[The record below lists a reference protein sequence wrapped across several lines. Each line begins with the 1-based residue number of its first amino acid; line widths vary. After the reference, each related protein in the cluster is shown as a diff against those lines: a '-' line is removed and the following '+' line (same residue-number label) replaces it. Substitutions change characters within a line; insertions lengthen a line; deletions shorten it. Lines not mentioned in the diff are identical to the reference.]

1 MRGKIMNFK
10 KSHGFIR
17 HGFFVFIATAIITL
31 SPSSGQQE
39 KAKPAPP
46 SEPLITDLAKLLI
59 GKPPLKLA
67 LDPFYE
73 KYCDAAGIPV
83 IASAAVSDTALL
95 IARDIIIHMLSERP
109 DLRWQLIRDGQKVGI
124 IGAKQQMS
132 DIPEYKNLK
141 KPELG
146 DRRLTEGEIRNYE
159 KIRQMTDAEYWNQRA
174 RGLGGVYTTCGEEN
188 LLGIPGTRYFG
199 EHILVHE
206 FAHAIH
212 RAIKAADPALAEAIE
227 KAYLDAMALGL
238 WKGHYAS
245 NNSGE
250 YWAEGTQFWFWSNY
264 AYKDGEKTIYSP
276 ADLRSYD
283 PGLYELLSRVYTS
296 SHQLPLDAFYRYNDK
311 YGPPTKSKPETKPSP
326 K

>member
-1 MRGKIMNFK
+1 MKAK
-10 KSHGFIR
+10 KLNSRLPEIIAILTAAWL
-17 HGFFVFIATAIITL
+17 FF
-31 SPSSGQQE
+31 SPVAGQQE
-39 KAKPAPP
+39 KNPP
-46 SEPLITDLAKLLI
+46 SPPTEPLISDITKALI
-59 GKPPLKLA
+59 SKPPLKLA

-73 KYCDAAGIPV
+73 KYCDAMGIPV
-83 IASAAVSDTALL
+83 IASGVVSDTALL
-95 IARDIIIHMLSERP
+95 IARDIVIHMLSERP
-109 DLRWQLIRDGQKVGI
+109 DLKLQLIRDGQKVGI
-124 IGAKQQMS
+124 IGVNQQMS

-146 DRRLTEGEIRNYE
+146 DRRLTEGEIRNYD
-159 KIRQMTDAEYWNQRA
+159 KIRQMSDAEYWNQRA

-212 RAIKAADPALAEAIE
+212 RAIKAADPELAEAIE

-238 WKGHYAS
+238 FKGHYAS

-264 AYKDGEKTIYSP
+264 AYQDGNRTVYSP
-276 ADLRSYD
+276 ADLKSYD
-283 PGLYELLSRVYTS
+283 PQLYELLSRVYPS
-296 SHQLPLDAFYRYNDK
+296 SHHLPLDAFYRYNDK
-311 YGPPTKSKPETKPSP
+311 YGPPPKSKPAAKPP
-326 K
+326 VK

>member
-1 MRGKIMNFK
+1 MNVK
-10 KSHGFIR
+10 KTLILFLFSIYIIFFI
-17 HGFFVFIATAIITL
+17 FFFL
-31 SPSSGQQE
+31 SNAQE
-39 KAKPAPP
+39 KDRQAPP
-46 SEPLITDLAKLLI
+46 TSPLIIDLAAHLI
-59 GKPPLKLA
+59 SKPPVKLA

-73 KYCDAAGIPV
+73 KYCDALGIPV
-83 IASAAVSDTALL
+83 IASKEVSDTALL

-109 DLRWQLIRDGQKVGI
+109 DIRLQLITEGQKVGI
-124 IGAKQQMS
+124 IGVNQQMS

-146 DRRLTEGEIRNYE
+146 DKRLTEAEIRNYDR
-159 KIRQMTDAEYWNQRA
+159 IRQMTDAEYWNQRA

-188 LLGIPGTRYFG
+188 LLGLPGTRYFG
-199 EHILVHE
+199 ENILVHE

-212 RAIKAADPALAEAIE
+212 RAIKTVDPQLARAIDR
-227 KAYLDAMALGL
+227 AYLEAMSLGL

-264 AYKDGEKTIYSP
+264 AYKDGDKVIYSP
-276 ADLRSYD
+276 ADLISYD
-283 PGLYELLSRVYTS
+283 PALYELLSRVYPA

-311 YGPPTKSKPETKPSP
+311 YGPPPKTKPAN
-326 K
+326 KTAEK

>member
-1 MRGKIMNFK
+1 MREK
-10 KSHGFIR
+10 KYFIYFVSSTSIL
-17 HGFFVFIATAIITL
+17 FFISLLNSNA
-31 SPSSGQQE
+31 QE
-39 KAKPAPP
+39 KDKLIPP
-46 SEPLITDLAKLLI
+46 TKPLITDLATYLI
-59 GKPPLKLA
+59 SKPPLKLA

-73 KYCDAAGIPV
+73 KYCDAMGIPV
-83 IASAAVSDTALL
+83 IASKEVSDTALL
-95 IARDIIIHMLSERP
+95 IARDIVIHMLSERS
-109 DLRWQLIRDGQKVGI
+109 DVRLQLIREGQRVGI
-124 IGAKQQMS
+124 IGLNQQMS

-146 DRRLTEGEIRNYE
+146 DRRLTEAEIRNYE

-212 RAIKAADPALAEAIE
+212 RAIKIADPQLALAIE
-227 KAYLDAMALGL
+227 KAYLDAMSLGL

-245 NNSGE
+245 TNSGE

-264 AYKDGEKTIYSP
+264 SYKDGDKIIYSP
-276 ADLRSYD
+276 SDLRNYD
-283 PGLYELLSRVYTS
+283 PALYELLSHVYPA
-296 SHQLPLDAFYRYNDK
+296 SHQLPLDAFHRYNDK
-311 YGPPTKSKPETKPSP
+311 YGPPLKPKPP
-326 K
+326 MKTQEK